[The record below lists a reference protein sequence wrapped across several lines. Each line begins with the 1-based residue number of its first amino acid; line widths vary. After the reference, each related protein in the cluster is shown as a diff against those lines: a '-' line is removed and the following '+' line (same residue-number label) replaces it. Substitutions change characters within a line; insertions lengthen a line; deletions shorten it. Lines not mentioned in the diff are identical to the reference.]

1 MKVLLKNKR
10 AFFDYEILET
20 YKAGI
25 FLAGKEVKSLKNK
38 RGKLEGSYAYIQKE
52 EIYLINLS
60 IPVYQP
66 KNTLGQVESERTRKI
81 LLTKREIKSLIGKIK
96 EKKLT
101 LMPLSIFLEKGKI
114 KVELGLGKGKRNI
127 DKRDTIKKRESD
139 IEIERAMKKLS
150 F

>member
-25 FLAGKEVKSLKNK
+25 FLVGKEVKSLKNK